1 VATAFLEH
9 GAMKAFAESPAGQ
22 LFFKDQSR
30 MQVALGSIARY
41 FGVSDP
47 IGETPEEFTEMLL
60 NVGKIAGG
68 INNAHKAFIMLDAQ
82 QRYDALG
89 RPQGDAKHA
98 VEALMQL
105 FGFGDMSTKQ
115 LYEMSRAMTKKG
127 KEHKDEVLSV
137 YKTVLTH
144 YQVKM
149 EEGVQSPRQMQ
160 AVSQALLKRYANDPV
175 ALQIITNQL
184 RQDLKDPEMR
194 LMESFLKSVNV
205 PGMNET
211 RDRIKNAP
219 MPDETKEKMI
229 QLLND
234 AEKVHTKKEE

>member
-1 VATAFLEH
+1 
-9 GAMKAFAESPAGQ
+9 
-22 LFFKDQSR
+22 
-30 MQVALGSIARY
+30 
-41 FGVSDP
+41 
-47 IGETPEEFTEMLL
+47 
-60 NVGKIAGG
+60 
-68 INNAHKAFIMLDAQ
+68 MLDAQ

-144 YQVKM
+144 YQIKL
-149 EEGVQSPRQMQ
+149 EEGIQSPRQMQ

-184 RQDLKDPEMR
+184 RQDLKDPEVR
-194 LMESFLKSVNV
+194 LMELFLRSVGV
-205 PGMNET
+205 PGMNENL
-211 RDRIKNAP
+211 DRIKNAP
-219 MPDETKEKMI
+219 MPQETKDKMLQVI
-229 QLLND
+229 RDIEVNRSN
-234 AEKVHTKKEE
+234 KEE